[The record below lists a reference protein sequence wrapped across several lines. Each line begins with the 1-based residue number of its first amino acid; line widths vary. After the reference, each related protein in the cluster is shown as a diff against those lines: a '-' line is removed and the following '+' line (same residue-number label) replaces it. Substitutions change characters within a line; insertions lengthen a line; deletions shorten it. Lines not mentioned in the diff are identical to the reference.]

1 MGHWPKLLTT
11 AQAVEYSGLTLVEL
25 NELADTGLI
34 RFIVPLKQKRK
45 FVRRTIDAYFEK
57 EGITEWQSKS
67 VN

>member
-1 MGHWPKLLTT
+1 MAHWPKLLSTR
-11 AQAVEYSGLTLVEL
+11 QAMAYSGLTLVEL
-25 NELADTGLI
+25 NELADSGLI
-34 RFIVPLKQKRK
+34 RFIVPLKEKRK